1 MSTLMSGDISSTDLA
16 KSAINHNPLEAW
28 PDAGL
33 PDIHGLVPHS
43 GSMLLLERLLHVDA
57 ESACAEVRITP
68 ESMFATADGVGS
80 WVGIEYMAQTIAAF
94 AGYQAQQAGRA
105 VKIGFLLGTRRYE
118 AMCGHFAPGSVLRI
132 EAVRALQGENGLG
145 AFECTIRDGS
155 DNNCGH
161 EGDSGN
167 NCRSSHNNHGGE
179 TAHNGIGGNHG
190 NGKLLAKATVTVFQP
205 PNVDEFL
212 QEIAIKGEYE

>member
-1 MSTLMSGDISSTDLA
+1 MSTLMHDATSNPDRAT
-16 KSAINHNPLEAW
+16 SAINPSV
-28 PDAGL
+28 PDAAL
-33 PDIHGLVPHS
+33 PDIHSLVPHS
-43 GSMLLLERLLHVDA
+43 GSMLLLERLLRVDA
-57 ESACAEVRITP
+57 ESACAEVCITP

-105 VKIGFLLGTRRYE
+105 VKIGFLLGARRYE

-145 AFECTIRDGS
+145 AFECTIREGNAHNDTS
-155 DNNCGH
+155 GH
-161 EGDSGN
+161 DGDSGN
-167 NCRSSHNNHGGE
+167 TSHGSHNNHGGAS
-179 TAHNGIGGNHG
+179 AHHGAGGNNSG
-190 NGKLLAKATVTVFQP
+190 GKLLAKATVTVFQP

>member
-1 MSTLMSGDISSTDLA
+1 MSTLIDGGINSPDLA
-16 KSAINHNPLEAW
+16 TSTISHHP
-28 PDAGL
+28 PDAVPDAAL

-43 GSMLLLERLLHVDA
+43 GAMLLLERLLHVDA
-57 ESACAEVRITP
+57 ESACAEVRITA
-68 ESMFATADGVGS
+68 ESMFATEDGVGS

-105 VKIGFLLGTRRYE
+105 VKIGFLLGARRYE

-132 EAVRALQGENGLG
+132 EAIRALQGENGLG

-155 DNNCGH
+155 NKIDNCGQN
-161 EGDSGN
+161 GDSGN
-167 NCRSSHNNHGGE
+167 NNSSHCAE
-179 TAHNGIGGNHG
+179 TGHNGNGGNHG
-190 NGKLLAKATVTVFQP
+190 GGKLLAKATVTVFQP